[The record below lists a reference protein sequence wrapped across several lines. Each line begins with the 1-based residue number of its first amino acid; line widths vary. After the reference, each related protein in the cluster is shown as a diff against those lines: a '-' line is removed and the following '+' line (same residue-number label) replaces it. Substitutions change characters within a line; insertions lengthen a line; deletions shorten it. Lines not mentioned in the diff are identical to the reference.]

1 LRSYFRIPREWPDVD
16 ILGADTALVPAANE
30 GFGSIRFLDF
40 HWRGGRAD
48 EEEDAGCGFV
58 DFMLKGRTEKNSKK
72 SANQIEVNGH
82 F

>member
-58 DFMLKGRTEKNSKK
+58 DFMLKGRTEKNSKCQ
-72 SANQIEVNGH
+72 SQRSFFE